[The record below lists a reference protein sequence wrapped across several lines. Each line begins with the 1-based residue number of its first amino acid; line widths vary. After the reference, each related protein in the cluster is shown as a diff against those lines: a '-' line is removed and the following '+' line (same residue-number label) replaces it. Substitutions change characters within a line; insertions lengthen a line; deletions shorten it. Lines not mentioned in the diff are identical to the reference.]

1 MNLQET
7 NERTIGI
14 YWVNTNDS
22 MSTIEN
28 PKSVR
33 FGKIQKKLKTVI
45 DKLKIGYP

>member
-28 PKSVR
+28 PNLKGFR
-33 FGKIQKKLKTVI
+33 KIQKKLKSVI
-45 DKLKIGYP
+45 DKLKIGYS